1 MLYCDFCRKSTKE
14 VKRLI
19 VGSEGVAICNEC
31 VMISMEL
38 LINETKDKEDN
49 KIQLEKDTYESPK
62 CYKCVKEKETSGLF
76 KYNKTVIL

>member
-19 VGSEGVAICNEC
+19 VGFEGVAICNEC

-49 KIQLEKDTYESPK
+49 KIQLEKRD
-62 CYKCVKEKETSGLF
+62 
-76 KYNKTVIL
+76 I